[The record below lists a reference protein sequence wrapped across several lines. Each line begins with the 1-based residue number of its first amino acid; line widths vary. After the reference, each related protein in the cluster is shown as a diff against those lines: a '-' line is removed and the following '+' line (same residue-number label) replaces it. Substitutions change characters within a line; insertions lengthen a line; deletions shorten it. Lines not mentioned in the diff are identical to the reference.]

1 MLILTVGRQI
11 DPGYQNHQRHEDYH
25 CFRLFFSYAKRV
37 VQQVL
42 RGLLLS
48 LILNKTFRI
57 FAFKLPGVPLV
68 LVVSNIDLITDFRVL
83 SPASFLGSTIKE
95 PTLNINN
102 DYRYLKTGYY
112 VSLHAEV
119 LGNMVI
125 PSCENIID
133 SSRTPILLLRAAR
146 AGIPTLPFLVT
157 DSVKKIVAEVGFPLV
172 VFAVNPF
179 IYDGYKSAS
188 NKSALYRAMK
198 SLGMNYKFAV
208 CVQPL
213 EGKLVT
219 LKSFF
224 GKCNQDSET
233 RQIAQKVYEVFKIPL
248 CKLHVQKA
256 DGKAYLCGLQP
267 VTKEELSEQD
277 LKMIS
282 REVSL
287 LSEQGEHFGA

>member
-1 MLILTVGRQI
+1 M
-11 DPGYQNHQRHEDYH
+11 
-25 CFRLFFSYAKRV
+25 
-37 VQQVL
+37 
-42 RGLLLS
+42 
-48 LILNKTFRI
+48 
-57 FAFKLPGVPLV
+57 
-68 LVVSNIDLITDFRVL
+68 LVVSNIDLTTDSRVID
-83 SPASFLGSTIKE
+83 PATFLDSTIKE

-102 DYRYLKTGYY
+102 EYRYLKTSYY

-119 LGNMVI
+119 LGNTVI

-146 AGIPTLPFLVT
+146 AGVPTLPFLVT
-157 DSVKKIVAEVGFPLV
+157 DSIKKIVTQLGFPVV

-179 IYDGYKSAS
+179 MYDGYKTAN

-208 CVQPL
+208 CAQPL
-213 EGKLVT
+213 KGEIVT
-219 LKSFF
+219 FKSFF
-224 GKCNQDSET
+224 GKCSQDAET
-233 RQIAQKVYEVFKIPL
+233 QKISKQVYDVFNIPV

-267 VTKEELSEQD
+267 VSKEELSRQD

-282 REVSL
+282 SEVSL
-287 LSEQGEHFGA
+287 LLGAR